1 MRYLVKNHMKLMFRN
16 AWSLAVLL
24 LGPLLVIVTLSA
36 AFTELM
42 KSYEGVSEFTAGYR
56 LEAASGYAEMLEAIR
71 TEAAGN
77 GILLQEYPDGDITDI
92 IEKNDLAGFIDLASD
107 SYVLYR
113 HADHE
118 VEGATLE
125 YFLSCAM
132 DEGINA
138 SLGAKT
144 GDSVAFPSEALEHM
158 PSVSAT
164 DYYGI
169 IEIVYFCWCGI
180 VCATG
185 MLGSEKK
192 YRIGCRFQCA
202 GLSETGRYLSR
213 LIPMTLMV
221 GAGMLA
227 EAVITAGLMDIH
239 WGRPLISAGIIL
251 CMVLAANALGL
262 MLYAIS
268 ENLAITIIVQFM
280 LVWVMG
286 YLGGSFETYMFSAT
300 SDSLKRMSPL
310 YHGNRALVELS
321 CMGHSDYVGSAVC
334 ITLLIAAGCSAAAVF
349 AGSMRRRG
357 KA

>member
-1 MRYLVKNHMKLMFRN
+1 MRYLIKNHMKLIYRN
-16 AWSLAVLL
+16 TWSLLVML
-24 LGPLLVIVTLSA
+24 LGPLLVIITLSA

-42 KSYEGVSEFTAGYR
+42 KSYEGVDGFSAGYR
-56 LEAASGYAEMLEAIR
+56 LSDDSGYEEIFEQIRPSAAEH
-71 TEAAGN
+71 
-77 GILLQEYPDGDITDI
+77 GILLQEYPEGDIESLM
-92 IEKNDLAGFIDLASD
+92 EKNELAGFIDFSAD

-132 DEGINA
+132 DEGINGALGVQAGDA
-138 SLGAKT
+138 SELPVET
-144 GDSVAFPSEALEHM
+144 LEHM
-158 PSVSAT
+158 PAVSAT

-185 MLGSEKK
+185 ILGSEKK

-213 LIPMTLMV
+213 LIPLTLVV

-227 EAVITAGLMDIH
+227 EAFFTSAVLDIH
-239 WGRPLISAGIIL
+239 WGDPLISAGIIL

-262 MLYAIS
+262 MLYAMS
-268 ENLAITIIVQFM
+268 ENLAVTVILQFM
-280 LVWVMG
+280 LVWMMG

-300 SDSLKRMSPL
+300 SESLKRLSPL
-310 YHGNRALVELS
+310 YHANRALVELS
-321 CMGHSDYVGSAVC
+321 CIGHSDHVGSAVS
-334 ITLLIAAGCSAAAVF
+334 ITLLIAVVCSAAAVS
-349 AGSMRRRG
+349 AGRLRKRG